1 MIQSESIVSA
11 YAPPFKIVLK
21 YFIAAVLAFV
31 TLNFLLIINYA
42 DISGFHF
49 QPKILAL
56 THIATLGWITMII
69 FGAMFQLVPVVLEVK
84 LYSEK
89 LAEIQFW
96 IFLVGII
103 GLVTGF
109 WNFDTGIHLTASAII
124 LNIAIFI
131 FAFNIIVTMT
141 KVKKW
146 NLTGLYLAAA
156 IFYLITTAIA
166 GLLLSINLGFPF
178 ISINHLQ
185 YLNLHA
191 HVAFIGWVS
200 MVIMGVS
207 FKLIPMFALSHDY
220 STKPGAAAFWLI
232 NIGLL
237 GISTVMH
244 YEKLSTFFYISVIL
258 IVIGIFFFLY
268 QMYLIFSKRLRKK
281 SDIGIRFSKFAYI
294 LLGITTLMGLLITFT
309 NISEE
314 MNMTLIYGY
323 LIIFGY
329 ISMLIVGQLYKIM
342 PFLVWY
348 HRYSSKVGIEPAP
361 MLKDMYKE
369 KIANIGFYFM
379 ITALAGVIISLGI
392 NVPVGLLLS
401 FIIMFIGS
409 LIFLYNFSYILIKAK

>member
-1 MIQSESIVSA
+1 MQTESLVSA
-11 YAPPFKIVLK
+11 YAPPFKVIVK
-21 YFIAAVLAFV
+21 YFIAAAASFV
-31 TLNFLLIINYA
+31 ILNFLLVINYTA
-42 DISGFHF
+42 VNGFHF

-56 THIATLGWITMII
+56 THIATLGWITMVI

-96 IFLVGII
+96 IFLIGII

-124 LNIAIFI
+124 LNIAILI

-146 NLTGLYLAAA
+146 NITGYYLAAA
-156 IFYLITTAIA
+156 IFYLITTGIA

-178 ISINHLQ
+178 IKISHLQ

-191 HVAFIGWVS
+191 HIAFIGWVS
-200 MVIMGVS
+200 LVIMGVS
-207 FKLIPMFALSHDY
+207 FKLIPMFTLAHDY
-220 STKPGAAAFWLI
+220 SIKSGTIAFWLL

-244 YEKLSTFFYISVIL
+244 YQNLTIYFYISAGL
-258 IVIGIFFFLY
+258 IAAGIFFFLI
-268 QMYLIFSKRLRKK
+268 QMYIILKKRLRKK
-281 SDIGIRFSKFAYI
+281 ADVSIKFSKFAYT
-294 LLGITTLMGLLITFT
+294 LLGITTLFGLLITFT
-309 NISEE
+309 NISNE
-314 MNMTLIYGY
+314 MNVTLIYGY

-329 ISMLIVGQLYKIM
+329 ISMLIVGQMYKVM

-348 HRYSSKVGIEPAP
+348 NKYSSKVGIEKVP
-361 MLKDMYKE
+361 MLKDMFRE
-369 KIANIGFYFM
+369 KIAATGYYFM
-379 ITALAGVIISLGI
+379 VTALAGVIFSFASQIQA
-392 NVPVGLLLS
+392 GLLIS
-401 FIIMFIGS
+401 FIFMFIGS
-409 LIFLYNFSYILIKAK
+409 LIFLFNFSYILLKA